1 MINRL
6 IRPWALWMFSA
17 AILIFNGCNNSTPF
31 HCTDPIGCV
40 TLKPGEAVEIGVMQV
55 LSGGLKAQ
63 GLMHVRGIE
72 MCLQKHGNQ
81 ILGHP
86 VQLHVTDSGCSEE
99 AGINAALS
107 LTTNPGIVGIIGTYC
122 SSSAI
127 ASIPL
132 VSKAGMVM
140 ISGTNSAPSLTSFA
154 GKKGVNNYPGYF
166 RTMYNGKKMAETAA
180 VFAHEKLGLKR
191 AATIN
196 SGDSFTVELTKEFE
210 RKFTDLGGITVQS
223 MGINRGDKDMGPA
236 LEAVA
241 YSKPD
246 VLYFPLFQP
255 EAVSVIV
262 QARGTPGLEKIVL
275 IGEIGASS
283 GTFLKAVGEAGIGL
297 HLSAPDKLSGKEYH
311 DLLQDYEA
319 RYGEKPIHFSLP
331 HVYDAASLL
340 LSAIE
345 SVAVK
350 DDRGMLHIGRDALR
364 KALYG
369 TKDYKGITGSL
380 TCDPFGDT
388 FGGSCCI
395 IRLDDLSGGLEKLE
409 DNVVYRYR

>member
-6 IRPWALWMFSA
+6 IRPWAIWIFLA
-17 AILIFNGCNNSTPF
+17 AILIFDGCGDRGSVQ
-31 HCTDPIGCV
+31 CTDPLGCV
-40 TLKPGEAVEIGVMQV
+40 TLKPGEAIEIGVMQV

-63 GLMHVRGIE
+63 GVMHVRGIE
-72 MCLQKHGNQ
+72 MCLQKHDNR

-86 VQLHVTDSGCSEE
+86 VQLHITDSGCSEE

-140 ISGTNSAPSLTSFA
+140 ISGTNSAPSLTSIT
-154 GKKGVNNYPGYF
+154 GEKGVNNYPGYF
-166 RTMYNGKKMAETAA
+166 RTMYNGIKMAETAA
-180 VFAHEKLGLKR
+180 VFAHEELGLKR

-196 SGDSFTVELTKEFE
+196 GGDGFTVELTKEFE
-210 RKFTDLGGITVQS
+210 RKFTDLGGITVKS
-223 MGINRGDKDMGPA
+223 MGINKGDKNMGPA
-236 LEAVA
+236 LEAVS

-255 EAVSVIV
+255 EAVCVIV
-262 QARGTPGLEKIVL
+262 QARTTPGLEKTVL
-275 IGEIGASS
+275 IGEGGASS
-283 GTFLKAVGEAGIGL
+283 GTFLEAVGNAGTGL
-297 HLSAPDKLSGKEYH
+297 HLSAPDNLSGKEYH
-311 DLLQDYEA
+311 DLLLNYET

-331 HVYDAASLL
+331 HVYDATSLL
-340 LSAIE
+340 LTAIE

-350 DDRGMLHIGRDALR
+350 GPKGVLHIGRDALR

-369 TKDYKGITGSL
+369 TKDYKGITGNL
-380 TCDPFGDT
+380 TCDPFGDM
-388 FGGSCCI
+388 FGGSYSI
-395 IRLDDLSGGLEKLE
+395 IRLDDLSGGLEKFQA
-409 DNVVYRYR
+409 NVVYRHR